1 MDRMYK
7 GVLSQALKP
16 SSIDLNTNYIVVNA
30 SSPYKALLSLIRA
43 FKDREDEVVSTEYL
57 SLYMWSIRE
66 HKWIYQT
73 TRRIDSI

>member
-16 SSIDLNTNYIVVNA
+16 SSIDLNANYIVVNA

-43 FKDREDEVVSTEYL
+43 FKDRDDEVVSTNYI
-57 SLYMWSIRE
+57 SLYLWSSRG
-66 HKWIYQT
+66 HKWEYQT
-73 TRRIDSI
+73 TRRIDSL

>member
-1 MDRMYK
+1 MDAIYK

-16 SSIDLNTNYIVVNA
+16 SSIDLNSNYIVVNA

-43 FKDREDEVVSTEYL
+43 FKDRDDELVSTEYL
-57 SLYMWSIRE
+57 SLYKWSIRE
-66 HKWIYQT
+66 HKWVYQT